1 MDPSMSFLITV
12 VRLFKESVYGLDLAL
27 MLFRSRTGSQTEQPN
42 QVVDTEEMEEV
53 ELQLILTLTEEKGS
67 LECLV
72 EVAVQLIK

>member
-12 VRLFKESVYGLDLAL
+12 VRLFKKSVYGLDLAL
-27 MLFRSRTGSQTEQPN
+27 MLFRSRTGGQTEQPI
-42 QVVDTEEMEEV
+42 QVVDLEDMEEV
-53 ELQLILTLTEEKGS
+53 VLQLILTLTEEKGS

>member
-27 MLFRSRTGSQTEQPN
+27 MLFRSRTGSQTEEPK
-42 QVVDTEEMEEV
+42 QVVDSEEMEEV
-53 ELQLILTLTEEKGS
+53 ELRLILTLT
-67 LECLV
+67 ECLV